1 MKRTAGYL
9 TAFILAL
16 MLVFSCNAEKKEE
29 AGQPIRITMYLWDKG
44 MTKELTPWLEE
55 QFPDIEFTFV
65 VGYNTMAYYTDLFE
79 RGSAIPDIITCR
91 RFSLND
97 AAHLSD
103 SLLDLSQSDIVG
115 TFYPSYIENNRETD
129 GSIRW
134 LPMCAE
140 VDGYIANID
149 LFEQYGVKIPED
161 YHEFTEAINT
171 FEANGIKGF
180 MTDWRADY
188 TCLEQLQGCA
198 VSSLM
203 SVDGTL
209 WRMNYES
216 GRTGLNDTVWPGVF
230 ETFERY
236 LDDIRTKRGD
246 SALGWAEVSPAFL
259 RGEAAMMRGTAN
271 DCRVISIRNG
281 INTAMLPYFGE
292 TSDDNWLLTYPICQ
306 LAVSRSVEEDSAKK
320 EAVMA
325 VLSAV
330 FSEEGQRKLASGSSV
345 LSYNKTV
352 NIEPSDSLKYVRQCI
367 DRNHLYM
374 RLASTEFFSV
384 SKDVVMKMIEGEYG
398 WKEAYEDFD
407 SQLRAVHDPSEE
419 EIIIQQKEA
428 YPLTFTEHGSP
439 SASSLLNTMRTGLGQ
454 DIAIGYSSVAS
465 SPVFEGPYTEQQLMW
480 LMTFKTIAYKC
491 EYTGEEILRIMEW
504 LVNVKE
510 DGSNPVRHYSNLP
523 VTSGM
528 EYTVKDMGNGTFALD
543 CVTIEGQTVE
553 RDRIYTVLLVG
564 EDAYIESDLYC
575 GCPMPEDLRAKRQE
589 QKVAEY
595 NSYECMLEA
604 VRSCQQLLPPSEYI
618 SFTE

>member
-1 MKRTAGYL
+1 MKRTAGCI
-9 TAFILAL
+9 TAIILAL
-16 MLVFSCNAEKKEE
+16 MLLFSCNAERKEE
-29 AGQPIRITMYLWDKG
+29 PEPPVSITMYLWDKG

-65 VGYNTMAYYTDLFE
+65 VGYNTMTYYTDLFE
-79 RGSAIPDIITCR
+79 RGNVIPDIITCR

-97 AAHLSD
+97 AAHLSE

-115 TFYPSYIENNRETD
+115 TFYPGYIENNRETD

-140 VDGYIANID
+140 VDGYIANLD
-149 LFEQYGVKIPED
+149 LFGKYGVKIPTD
-161 YHEFTEAINT
+161 YNEFIEAINI

-188 TCLEQLQGCA
+188 TCLEQLQGCS
-198 VSSLM
+198 VPSLM

-216 GRTGLNDTVWPGVF
+216 GGTGLDETVWPGVF
-230 ETFERY
+230 ETFESY
-236 LDDIRTKRGD
+236 LDDIRAEQGD
-246 SALGWAEVSPAFL
+246 SSLGWAEVSPAFL

-271 DCRVISIRNG
+271 DCRVISIRDG
-281 INTAMLPYFGE
+281 INTAMLPYFGK

-320 EAVMA
+320 EAVME
-325 VLSAV
+325 VLSAI
-330 FSEEGQRKLASGSSV
+330 FSEEGQRKLASGASV

-352 NIEPSDSLKYVRQCI
+352 NIEPSDSLKYVKQCI

-384 SKDVVMKMIEGEYG
+384 SKDVVTKMIEGEYG
-398 WKEAYEDFD
+398 WKEAYDDFD
-407 SQLRAVHDPSEE
+407 SQLRAIHDPSEE
-419 EIIIQQKEA
+419 EVIIDQEKA

-439 SASSLLNTMRTGLGQ
+439 SASALLNTMRTGLGQ

-465 SPVFEGPYTEQQLMW
+465 SPIFEGPYTAQQLMW

-528 EYTVKDMGNGTFALD
+528 EYSVRDTGNGTFALD
-543 CVTIEGQTVE
+543 GVTIKGQTVE
-553 RDRIYTVLLVG
+553 KDRIYTVLLVG

-575 GCPMPEDLRAKRQE
+575 GCPMPEDLKAKRHE
-589 QKVAEY
+589 QKVSEY

-604 VRSCQQLLPPSEYI
+604 VRACQQLLPPTEYI